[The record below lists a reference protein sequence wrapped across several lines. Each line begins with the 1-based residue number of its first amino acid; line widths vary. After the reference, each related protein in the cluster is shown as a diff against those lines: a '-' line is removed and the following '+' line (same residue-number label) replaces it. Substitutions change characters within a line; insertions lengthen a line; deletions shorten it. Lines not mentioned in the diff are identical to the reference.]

1 MNSMIVKG
9 LVFALILIGA
19 TIFVISSLDID
30 IGIHATSS
38 FPFIEVTNLINLITL
53 IGAIVIATLTFGVSA
68 KYMQQ
73 MKSDT
78 ATGELSDENWDGI
91 GEYKNELP
99 SGWAWSFVGTLIWAI
114 WYFLMG
120 YPLNAYSQIGEWNQ
134 ETKNYNK
141 KFEEKHKNASTKD
154 LKNMGESIFLV
165 QCAPCHGNSGDGL
178 DGKAH
183 NLTHRMSKSQVLHV
197 IKNGSHYFKYPL
209 GAMPAGLAQGKDAE
223 DVAEYVAKGLK
234 GKAPTAWAT
243 CAGCHG
249 QDGKGNG
256 GTAPNLAEFDDT
268 LIAQVLQHGKEGSI
282 GRMPSFANRFTPVQ
296 DKALAVF
303 IKDLSGSKAG
313 SAEEEKAK
321 AEAAAKAKAEEEAKA
336 KAEAEAKAKAEEEEK
351 AKAKAEAEAA
361 AKAKAEE
368 EAKAKA
374 EADAKAKAEED
385 AKAKAEAEAKA
396 EEKAKAESEAPT
408 KIEVGDAKAEEEAII
423 ADINAENAS
432 KRAYLLKGVFFETG
446 SAKLS
451 DKSKAQ
457 LDDIAKALKEHPNV
471 KVMVRGH
478 TDKTGD
484 ADKNRE
490 LSAKRSEAVKQAL
503 ISRGV
508 NASNILVSGMGSD
521 EPISDNNK
529 ENRRVDIAVVK

>member
-1 MNSMIVKG
+1 MNGMIVKA
-9 LVFALILIGA
+9 LVMAGVLIVGTLV
-19 TIFVISSLDID
+19 VIKQMNID
-30 IGIHATSS
+30 LSD
-38 FPFIEVTNLINLITL
+38 PINMITF
-53 IGAIVIATLTFGVSA
+53 IGAIAIAILTFGVSA

-141 KFEEKHKNASTKD
+141 KFEEKHKNASAKD

-183 NLTHRMSKSQVLHV
+183 NLTKRMSKSQVLHV

-313 SAEEEKAK
+313 SPEEEKAK
-321 AEAAAKAKAEEEAKA
+321 AEAAAKAKAEEEAKV
-336 KAEAEAKAKAEEEEK
+336 KAEAEAKAKAEEEEKAK

-368 EAKAKA
+368 EAKT
-374 EADAKAKAEED
+374 
-385 AKAKAEAEAKA
+385 KAEAEAKS
-396 EEKAKAESEAPT
+396 EEKAKAESETPA

-423 ADINAENAS
+423 ADINAESAS
-432 KRAYLLKGVFFETG
+432 KRAYLLKGVFFETA

>member
-1 MNSMIVKG
+1 MNGMIAKG
-9 LVFALILIGA
+9 LAFAAILIVA
-19 TIFVISSLDID
+19 TFVVIKQMHID
-30 IGIHATSS
+30 LSD
-38 FPFIEVTNLINLITL
+38 PKNLITF
-53 IGAIVIATLTFGVSA
+53 IGAIAIATLTFGVSA

-78 ATGELSDENWDGI
+78 ATGELAEDNWDGI

-99 SGWAWSFVGTLIWAI
+99 SGWAWSYVGTLIWAI
-114 WYFLMG
+114 WYFLFG
-120 YPLNAYSQIGEWNQ
+120 YPLNAYSQIGEWNK
-134 ETKNYNK
+134 ETKEYNK
-141 KFEEKHKNASTKD
+141 KFEQKWKDASKED

-183 NLTHRMSKSQVLHV
+183 DLTHRISKSQVLYV
-197 IKNGSHYFKYPL
+197 IKNGSHNFKYPL

-223 DVAEYVAKGLK
+223 DVAAYVAGGLK

-268 LIAQVLQHGKEGSI
+268 LIAQVLQHGKVGSI

-296 DKALAVF
+296 DKALAEF
-303 IKDLSGSKAG
+303 IKDLSGASDEKKNDAKV
-313 SAEEEKAK
+313 EEEKAK

-336 KAEAEAKAKAEEEEK
+336 KAEAEAKAKAEEE
-351 AKAKAEAEAA
+351 AKAKAEEEAKAKAEAA

-374 EADAKAKAEED
+374 KAEEEAKAKAETP
-385 AKAKAEAEAKA
+385 KV
-396 EEKAKAESEAPT
+396 
-408 KIEVGDAKAEEEAII
+408 EVGDAKAEEEAII
-423 ADINAENAS
+423 ADINAERAS

-451 DKSKAQ
+451 DKSNKQ

-471 KVMVRGH
+471 KIMVRGH

-490 LSAKRSEAVKQAL
+490 LSAKRAESVKKAL
-503 ISRGV
+503 VDRGI
-508 NASNILVSGMGSD
+508 NADNILTSGMGSD
-521 EPISDNNK
+521 EQISDNNN
-529 ENRRVDIAVVK
+529 ENRRVDIAVIK